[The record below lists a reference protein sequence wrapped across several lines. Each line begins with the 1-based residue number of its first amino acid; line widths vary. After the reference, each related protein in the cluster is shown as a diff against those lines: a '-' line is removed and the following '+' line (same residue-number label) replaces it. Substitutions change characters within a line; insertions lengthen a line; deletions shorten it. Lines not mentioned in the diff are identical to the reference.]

1 MWLFPESLTLSVR
14 DRYVLTSLV
23 IWLAAT
29 ADAVGGLLGLWSVN
43 GDERLLILGTE
54 MLMLLA
60 LLINSLALK
69 NWVYRNTSIS
79 LYRQVA
85 WLSVASLVL
94 CIFGDLVNFNLPQTF
109 YRHGSV
115 VRHDYLADSVWF
127 FAPGYLLLLV
137 AVLRIALGNGLS
149 PGVITGMLSLAAII
163 GANAVYAMHL
173 PGTGDY
179 VSAITG
185 GYGVFITVVGASGL
199 AFVLSFRKAGFQ
211 PAVLLVGA
219 GIALAAVA
227 DSVIG
232 QFWIYGNGGEGY
244 FPAAR
249 YINWSL
255 YIGSQCLVI
264 HLARVSFRHR
274 SLQATS

>member
-1 MWLFPESLTLSVR
+1 MLIDR
-14 DRYVLTSLV
+14 DRYVIVSLLV
-23 IWLAAT
+23 WLAAT
-29 ADAVGGLLGLWSVN
+29 VDAIGGLLGFWSVN
-43 GDERLLILGTE
+43 GRERPWVLGAE
-54 MLMLLA
+54 ALMLLVLFA
-60 LLINSLALK
+60 NSLALK
-69 NWVYRNTSIS
+69 RWVYRNTTRS

-85 WLSVASLVL
+85 WLSVGSLAL
-94 CIFGDLVNFNLPQTF
+94 CICGDLVNFNLPQTF
-109 YRHGSV
+109 HRHSDL

-137 AVLRIALGNGLS
+137 AVVKIALANDLNGLV
-149 PGVITGMLSLAAII
+149 VIVILTLAAVI
-163 GANAVYAMHL
+163 GSVVIYTMHL

-179 VSAITG
+179 VSAMTG
-185 GYGVFITVVGASGL
+185 FYGAFITVVGASGL
-199 AFVLSFRKAGFQ
+199 VFVLSLGKARCE

-219 GIALAAVA
+219 GIVLAAVA

-264 HLARVSFRHR
+264 HLARVSLRHAQ
-274 SLQATS
+274 LHTAC